1 MGNIAIYGGSFD
13 PPHKGHLLLA
23 KNLAKECNADKVL
36 IIPAYSSPFKDGT
49 VAEGT
54 DRLAM
59 CKHTF
64 TDPIFEISAI
74 ELNREGKSYTVD
86 TIKDLKKYYPN
97 DNLFLFMGDDMF
109 LSLAN
114 WYKYKELLSLCT
126 IVTAA
131 RTEDMKHLAEM
142 KTYAITKLKL
152 HEGDYIISKE
162 KPLEVSS
169 TLLRTMLKN
178 RMDTSKYLTY
188 DTISYIKKRGLYL

>member
-13 PPHKGHLLLA
+13 PPHKGHAILA
-23 KNLAKECNADKVL
+23 ENLAKECNADKVI

-59 CKHTF
+59 CRHTF
-64 TDPIFEISAI
+64 TSPIFEISAI
-74 ELNREGKSYTVD
+74 EINREGKSYTVD
-86 TIKDLKKYYPN
+86 TLKDVKKYYPD

-109 LSLAN
+109 LSLKN
-114 WYKYKELLSLCT
+114 WYKYKEILSLCT
-126 IVTAA
+126 IVTAT
-131 RTEDMKHLAEM
+131 RTEDLSHISKMKA
-142 KTYAITKLKL
+142 YAITSLGL
-152 HEGDYIISKE
+152 NEGDYIISHE

-178 RMDTSKYLTY
+178 RLDTSKYLTY
-188 DTISYIKKRGLYL
+188 DVIKYIKKRGLYL

>member
-13 PPHKGHLLLA
+13 PPHKGHALLA
-23 KNLAKECNADKVL
+23 ENLAKACNADKVI

-49 VAEGT
+49 IATGT

-59 CKHTF
+59 CRYTF
-64 TDPIFEISAI
+64 TSPLFEVSSI
-74 ELNREGKSYTVD
+74 EINREGKSYTVD
-86 TIKDLKKYYPN
+86 TLKDIKKYYP
-97 DNLFLFMGDDMF
+97 DDKLFLFMGDDMF

-114 WYKYKELLSLCT
+114 WYRYKELLSLCT

-131 RTEDMKHLAEM
+131 RTEDLKQLSEM
-142 KTYAITKLKL
+142 KTYAITRLGL
-152 HEGDYIISKE
+152 HEGDYIISDE

>member
-13 PPHKGHLLLA
+13 PPHKGHALLA
-23 KNLAKECNADKVL
+23 ENLAKECNADKVI

-49 VAEGT
+49 VATGT

-59 CKHTF
+59 CRHTF
-64 TDPIFEISAI
+64 TSPLFEISSI
-74 ELNREGKSYTVD
+74 EINREGKSYTVD
-86 TIKDLKKYYPN
+86 TLKDIKKYYP
-97 DNLFLFMGDDMF
+97 DDELFLFMGDDMF

-131 RTEDMKHLAEM
+131 RTEDLRYLSEM
-142 KTYAITKLKL
+142 KTYAITKLGL
-152 HEGDYIISKE
+152 HEGEYIISKE

-178 RMDTSKYLTY
+178 RLDTSKYLTY

>member
-13 PPHKGHLLLA
+13 PPHKGHALLA
-23 KNLAKECNADKVL
+23 ENLAKECNADKVI

-49 VAEGT
+49 IAEGT

-59 CKHTF
+59 CRHTF
-64 TDPIFEISAI
+64 TSPIFEISAI
-74 ELNREGKSYTVD
+74 EINREGKSYTVD
-86 TIKDLKKYYPN
+86 TIKDIKKYYPD

-109 LSLAN
+109 LTLGN

-126 IVTAA
+126 IVTAS
-131 RTEDMKHLAEM
+131 RTDDASHLSQM
-142 KTYAITKLKL
+142 KTYAITTLKL

-178 RMDTSKYLTY
+178 RLDTSKYLTI
-188 DTISYIKKRGLYL
+188 DVIKYINKRGLYL

>member
-13 PPHKGHLLLA
+13 PPHKGHKLLA
-23 KNLAKECNADKVL
+23 ENLAKECNADKVI

-49 VAEGT
+49 VANSA
-54 DRLAM
+54 DRLTM
-59 CKHTF
+59 CRHTF
-64 TDPIFEISAI
+64 TDPIFEISSI
-74 ELNREGKSYTVD
+74 EINREGKSYTVD
-86 TIKDLKKYYPN
+86 TIKDIKKYYPN

-114 WYKYKELLSLCT
+114 WYKYQELLSLCT
-126 IVTAA
+126 IVTAT
-131 RTEDMKHLAEM
+131 RTEDLRYLSEM

-169 TLLRTMLKN
+169 TLLRTMLRNK
-178 RMDTSKYLTY
+178 MDTSKYLTY
-188 DTISYIKKRGLYL
+188 DVIKYINKRGLYL

>member
-13 PPHKGHLLLA
+13 PPHKGHKLLA
-23 KNLAKECNADKVL
+23 ENLAKECNADKVI

-49 VAEGT
+49 VADSA
-54 DRLAM
+54 DRLTM
-59 CKHTF
+59 CRHTF
-64 TDPIFEISAI
+64 TDPIFEVSSI
-74 ELNREGKSYTVD
+74 EINREGKSYTVD
-86 TIKDLKKYYPN
+86 TIKDIKKYYPN

-114 WYKYKELLSLCT
+114 WYKYQELLSLCT
-126 IVTAA
+126 IVTAT
-131 RTEDMKHLAEM
+131 RTEDLRYLSEM

-169 TLLRTMLKN
+169 TLLRTMLRNK
-178 RMDTSKYLTY
+178 MDTSKYLTY
-188 DTISYIKKRGLYL
+188 DVIKYINKRGLYL

>member
-36 IIPAYSSPFKDGT
+36 IIPAYSSPFKDGS

-74 ELNREGKSYTVD
+74 ELNREGKRYTVD
-86 TIKDLKKYYPN
+86 TIKDS
-97 DNLFLFMGDDMF
+97 F
-109 LSLAN
+109 A
-114 WYKYKELLSLCT
+114 
-126 IVTAA
+126 
-131 RTEDMKHLAEM
+131 
-142 KTYAITKLKL
+142 L
-152 HEGDYIISKE
+152 HYCYRS
-162 KPLEVSS
+162 
-169 TLLRTMLKN
+169 KN
-178 RMDTSKYLTY
+178 RGYEALGRNENLRYYKA
-188 DTISYIKKRGLYL
+188 

>member
-13 PPHKGHLLLA
+13 PPHKGHALLA
-23 KNLAKECNADKVL
+23 ENLAKECNADKVI
-36 IIPAYSSPFKDGT
+36 IIPAYYSPFKDGT
-49 VAEGT
+49 VASGT

-59 CKHTF
+59 CRHTF
-64 TDPIFEISAI
+64 TSSIFEISSI
-74 ELNREGKSYTVD
+74 EINREGKSYTVD
-86 TIKDLKKYYPN
+86 TLKDLKKYYPN
-97 DNLFLFMGDDMF
+97 DKLFLFMGDDMF

-131 RTEDMKHLAEM
+131 RTEDLRYLSEM
-142 KTYAITKLKL
+142 KTYAITKLGL

-188 DTISYIKKRGLYL
+188 DVISYIRKRGLYL

>member
-13 PPHKGHLLLA
+13 PPHKGHKLLA
-23 KNLAKECNADKVL
+23 ENLAKECNADKVI

-49 VAEGT
+49 VADSA
-54 DRLAM
+54 DRLTM
-59 CKHTF
+59 CRHTF
-64 TDPIFEISAI
+64 TDPIFEISSI
-74 ELNREGKSYTVD
+74 EINREGKSYTVD
-86 TIKDLKKYYPN
+86 TIKDIKKYYPN

-114 WYKYKELLSLCT
+114 WYKYQELLSLCT
-126 IVTAA
+126 IVTAT
-131 RTEDMKHLAEM
+131 RTEDLRYLSEM

-169 TLLRTMLKN
+169 TLLRTMLRNK
-178 RMDTSKYLTY
+178 MDTSKYLTY
-188 DTISYIKKRGLYL
+188 DVIKYINKRGLYL

>member
-13 PPHKGHLLLA
+13 PPHKGHALLA
-23 KNLAKECNADKVL
+23 ENLAKECNADKVI

-49 VAEGT
+49 VATGT
-54 DRLAM
+54 DRLTM
-59 CKHTF
+59 CRHTF
-64 TDPIFEISAI
+64 TSPVFEISSI
-74 ELNREGKSYTVD
+74 EINREGKSYTVD
-86 TIKDLKKYYPN
+86 TLKDIKKYYPE
-97 DNLFLFMGDDMF
+97 DELFLFMGDDMF

-131 RTEDMKHLAEM
+131 RTEDLRYLSEM
-142 KTYAITKLKL
+142 KTYAITKLGL
-152 HEGDYIISKE
+152 HEGEYIISKE

-178 RMDTSKYLTY
+178 RLDTSKYLTY

>member
-13 PPHKGHLLLA
+13 PPHKGHALLA
-23 KNLAKECNADKVL
+23 ENLAKECNADKVI

-49 VAEGT
+49 VATGT

-59 CKHTF
+59 CRHTF
-64 TDPIFEISAI
+64 TSPLFEISSI
-74 ELNREGKSYTVD
+74 EINREGKSYTVD
-86 TIKDLKKYYPN
+86 TLKDIKKYYPE
-97 DNLFLFMGDDMF
+97 DELFLFMGDDMF

-131 RTEDMKHLAEM
+131 RTEDLRYLSEM
-142 KTYAITKLKL
+142 KTYAITKLGL
-152 HEGDYIISKE
+152 HEGEYIISKE

-178 RMDTSKYLTY
+178 RLDTSKYLTY

>member
-13 PPHKGHLLLA
+13 PPHKGHKLLA
-23 KNLAKECNADKVL
+23 ENLAKECNANKVI

-49 VAEGT
+49 VADSA
-54 DRLAM
+54 DRLTM
-59 CKHTF
+59 CRHTF
-64 TDPIFEISAI
+64 TDPIFEISSI
-74 ELNREGKSYTVD
+74 EINREGKSYTVD
-86 TIKDLKKYYPN
+86 TIKDIKKYYPN

-114 WYKYKELLSLCT
+114 WYKYQELLSLCT
-126 IVTAA
+126 IVTAT
-131 RTEDMKHLAEM
+131 RTEDLRYLSEM

-169 TLLRTMLKN
+169 TLLRTMLRNK
-178 RMDTSKYLTY
+178 MDTSKYLTY
-188 DTISYIKKRGLYL
+188 DVIKYINKRGLYL

>member
-13 PPHKGHLLLA
+13 PPHKGHALLA
-23 KNLAKECNADKVL
+23 ENLAKEINADKVI

-49 VAEGT
+49 VANGP

-59 CKHTF
+59 CRYTF
-64 TDPIFEISAI
+64 TSPVFEISSI
-74 ELNREGKSYTVD
+74 EINREGKSYTVD
-86 TIKDLKKYYPN
+86 TLKDIKKYYPN

-109 LSLAN
+109 LSLGN
-114 WYKYKELLSLCT
+114 WYKYKELLSICT

-131 RTEDMKHLAEM
+131 RTEDLRHLSQMKA
-142 KTYAITKLKL
+142 YAITKLGL
-152 HEGDYIISKE
+152 NEGDYVISKE

-178 RMDTSKYLTY
+178 RLDTSKYLTY
-188 DTISYIKKRGLYL
+188 DVIKYINKRGLYL